1 MEVNVNTLSDVSREV
16 EITATAEEVQPL
28 FEKKYQEYRAKVEI
42 HGFRKGKAPLDIV
55 KKLYGELIEQDSLQ
69 DVATELYRK
78 AVVDEDLKPIGDPS
92 LVDMNFKR
100 GEEFKFK
107 VRYDIRPTVMLKS
120 YDGVKVTKPVHVVTT
135 EEVDAE
141 LLRLR
146 RANATFEPA
155 ATASDDEHVVTADL
169 QDVDAQGMPLIGKRS
184 ENVRFYLAD
193 DQLEDPFKQALRGT
207 SAGQDHRIQFEHDHG
222 DHKHSVNTRVS
233 VKKVEKVT
241 LPPFDDAFVKTITKE
256 KASTTGEF
264 LTNLRN
270 DIEAYWKSKSERS
283 LLNNLTGELL
293 KLHDFAVPDSLT
305 RAVLEG
311 LLQDMAQQYPKK
323 QLPADF
329 DYERFGQENF
339 PYAQAQAKW
348 ALLREE
354 LLKAEAVSVDDS
366 DLEKLA
372 EAEAATIQID
382 KERLLQYY
390 KSSDQIRDR
399 LMSDKLMQQLLKKA
413 KVEEV
418 VETTPTHGTKG

>member
-1 MEVNVNTLSDVSREV
+1 MEVNVNTLSEVSREV
-16 EITATAEEVQPL
+16 EITATAEEVQPY

-78 AVVDEDLKPIGDPS
+78 AVVDQDLKPIGDPS
-92 LVDMNFKR
+92 LVDMNFNR

-107 VRYDIRPTVMLKS
+107 VRYDIRPTVTLKS
-120 YDGVKVTKPVHVVTT
+120 YDGIKVTKPVHVVTT

-141 LLRLR
+141 LQRLR

-155 ATASDDEHVVTADL
+155 TTASDDEHVVTADL

-184 ENVRFYLAD
+184 ENARFYLAD

-256 KASTTGEF
+256 KASTTAEL

-293 KLHDFAVPDSLT
+293 KIHDFAVPDSLT

-311 LLQDMAQQYPKK
+311 LLQDMSQQYPKK

-354 LLKAEAVSVDDS
+354 LLKAEAVSVDDA

-418 VETTPTHGTKG
+418 EETTPTHGTKG

>member
-1 MEVNVNTLSDVSREV
+1 MDVIVNTLSEVAREV
-16 EITATAEEVQPL
+16 EITASAVEVQPH

-42 HGFRKGKAPLDIV
+42 HGFRKGKAPLDVV

-69 DVATELYRK
+69 DVATDLYRQ
-78 AVVDEDLKPIGDPS
+78 AVVDKDLKPIGDPS
-92 LVDMNFKR
+92 LVDMNFRR
-100 GEEFKFK
+100 GEELRFK
-107 VRYDIRPTVMLKS
+107 VRYDIRPTVTLKT
-120 YDGVKVTKPVHVVTT
+120 YGGLKVRKPMHVVTD
-135 EEVDAE
+135 EEVQTE

-155 ATASDDEHVVTADL
+155 AAAADDEHVITADL
-169 QDVDAQGMPLIGKRS
+169 QDVDAQGMPLIGKRR

-193 DQLEDPFKQALRGT
+193 DELEDPFKEALRGT
-207 SAGQDHRIQFEHDHG
+207 TAGQDHRIQFEHDHG

-233 VKKVEKVT
+233 VKKVEKVA
-241 LPPFDDAFVKTITKE
+241 LPPFDDVFVKKATKD
-256 KASTTGEF
+256 KVATTDEF
-264 LTNLRN
+264 LKNLRN
-270 DIEAYWKSKSERS
+270 DIVAYWKSKSERS

-293 KLHDFAVPDSLT
+293 KLHEFGVPDSLT

-354 LLKAEAVSVDDS
+354 LLKAEGIAVEDA

-372 EAEAATIQID
+372 EAESATIQID
-382 KERLLQYY
+382 KDRLLQYY
-390 KSSDQIRDR
+390 RSSDQVRDR
-399 LMSDKLMQQLLKKA
+399 LMSDKLMQRLLEKIT
-413 KVEEV
+413 VEEV
-418 VETTPTHGTKG
+418 EETTEPHATKG